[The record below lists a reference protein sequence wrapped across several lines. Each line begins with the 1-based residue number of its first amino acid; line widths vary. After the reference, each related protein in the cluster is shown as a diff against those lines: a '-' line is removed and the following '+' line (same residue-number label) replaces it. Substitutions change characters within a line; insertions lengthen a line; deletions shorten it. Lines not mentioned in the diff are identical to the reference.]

1 MAGFTL
7 HHFFSNEADILRGI
21 GAPCEVQPKNLDLER
36 EEKNGVCNGH
46 SAYGAEAVAIE
57 PSTASKQNQ
66 VKLKMIIF
74 VK

>member
-36 EEKNGVCNGH
+36 GEKMESVLGMKFETIQSVEPNSH
-46 SAYGAEAVAIE
+46 SSVQA
-57 PSTASKQNQ
+57 
-66 VKLKMIIF
+66 
-74 VK
+74 